1 MNIRQLKR
9 LKPRRACQL
18 NPWRPIGY
26 YRRHNWFIA
35 PGQTMSIESHERIV
49 FIEDEI
55 RSDGTMRRTL
65 F

>member
-26 YRRHNWFIA
+26 YRRRNWFIA
-35 PGQTMSIESHERIV
+35 PGQTMSIEPHERIV
-49 FIEDEI
+49 FIE
-55 RSDGTMRRTL
+55 RSIE
-65 F
+65 